1 MRESAIEKYDQIT
14 EQIDYQLELI
24 EIFISGINVPALL
37 PAQLHESG
45 KGLQTFLVEQ
55 LKKYL
60 NTQNLQLQSVP
71 GREHQLRSLINE
83 LMPMQ
88 LDTPLEQLEYF
99 FRSTA

>member
-1 MRESAIEKYDQIT
+1 
-14 EQIDYQLELI
+14 LI
-24 EIFISGINVPALL
+24 EIFITGISVPALL

-60 NTQNLQLQSVP
+60 TTQNLQLQSVP
-71 GREHQLRSLINE
+71 GREHQLRSLISE

-88 LDTPLEQLEYF
+88 LETPLEQLEYF